1 MLPCSLEASDLV
13 KAICYATAIPER
25 RRRRWRPCAWR
36 PLSSARP
43 ASSATLDDVR
53 ARGHLICGVGDGVA
67 GFSHVDE
74 RGVWSGLDVDFCSAV
89 AAAVFGRKDAV
100 KFRPLSAANSFQA
113 LRGNEIDL
121 LSRATT
127 WTLSRDTELGL
138 RYAGTIFHD
147 GQGFLV
153 RRGAAVASVLELS
166 GASVCVLGGT
176 SAEQGVVD
184 YFRMR
189 QMRYQLVV
197 AERWV
202 DLVKAY
208 VAGTCTL
215 LSSDVSVLALERSR
229 LAKPGDHMLLPELI
243 TKQPSGP
250 AVRQGDDQ
258 WFGIV
263 KWTLMALDRGR
274 GARPYERERRERS
287 AHVDAVGHPALSR
300 ARFQPR
306 SRHGSRGRLGVSG
319 RQAGRQLRRD
329 LMPATSAPSRR
340 SRSSAAS
347 TASGRTAVSCM
358 LFRCVD
364 AVVTHVA
371 AACVE
376 IGAARRGNGHD
387 ARAGDHGARGVDP
400 AVAAVRRLG
409 GGRSCL
415 P

>member
-1 MLPCSLEASDLV
+1 M
-13 KAICYATAIPER
+13 KAISYANLLRRLAATAAAV
-25 RRRRWRPCAWR
+25 CF
-36 PLSSARP
+36 SALPFAVRP
-43 ASSATLDDVR
+43 ASSTTLDDVR

-67 GFSHVDE
+67 GFSHVDD

-89 AAAVFGRKDAV
+89 ASAIFGRKDAV

-138 RYAGTIFHD
+138 RYAGTMFHD

-197 AERWV
+197 AERWG

-263 KWTLMALDRGR
+263 KWTLMALVAAEELGLTSENVEDQRTSTLSDIRRFLGVDSNLGQGMGLEADWAYQVIKQVGNYGEVFARNVGAKSPLALDRGVN
-274 GARPYERERRERS
+274 GLWTNGGLMYAIP
-287 AHVDAVGHPALSR
+287 
-300 ARFQPR
+300 
-306 SRHGSRGRLGVSG
+306 
-319 RQAGRQLRRD
+319 LR
-329 LMPATSAPSRR
+329 
-340 SRSSAAS
+340 
-347 TASGRTAVSCM
+347 
-358 LFRCVD
+358 
-364 AVVTHVA
+364 
-371 AACVE
+371 
-376 IGAARRGNGHD
+376 
-387 ARAGDHGARGVDP
+387 
-400 AVAAVRRLG
+400 
-409 GGRSCL
+409 
-415 P
+415 

>member
-1 MLPCSLEASDLV
+1 M
-13 KAICYATAIPER
+13 KAARYSSRFWALGAAVAGACLAAL
-25 RRRRWRPCAWR
+25 A
-36 PLSSARP
+36 LSVSP

-74 RGVWSGLDVDFCSAV
+74 RGVWSGLDVDFCGAV

-100 KFRPLSAANSFQA
+100 KFRPLSAANGFQV

-138 RYAGTIFHD
+138 RYAGTLFHD

-184 YFRMR
+184 YFRTR

-215 LSSDVSVLALERSR
+215 LSGDVSVLALERSR

-250 AVRQGDDQ
+250 AVRQGDEQ

-263 KWTLMALDRGR
+263 KWTLQALIAAEELGLTSENVDDQRTSTLSDIRRFLGLDSNLGQGLGLEPDWAYRVVKEVGNYGEIYARNVGAKSPLALDRG
-274 GARPYERERRERS
+274 
-287 AHVDAVGHPALSR
+287 V
-300 ARFQPR
+300 
-306 SRHGSRGRLGVSG
+306 
-319 RQAGRQLRRD
+319 
-329 LMPATSAPSRR
+329 
-340 SRSSAAS
+340 
-347 TASGRTAVSCM
+347 
-358 LFRCVD
+358 
-364 AVVTHVA
+364 
-371 AACVE
+371 
-376 IGAARRGNGHD
+376 NG
-387 ARAGDHGARGVDP
+387 
-400 AVAAVRRLG
+400 LWTG
-409 GGRSCL
+409 GGLMYAIPLR
-415 P
+415 